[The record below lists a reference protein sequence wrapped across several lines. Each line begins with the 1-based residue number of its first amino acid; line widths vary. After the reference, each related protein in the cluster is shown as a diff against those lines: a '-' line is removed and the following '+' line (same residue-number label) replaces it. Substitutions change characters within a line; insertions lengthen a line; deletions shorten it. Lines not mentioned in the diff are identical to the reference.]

1 MNKEELKRIKEIIIE
16 ATDETQKEHG
26 EDNVYIDMVGELI
39 LEKILELNKKEEKP
53 QLKCR
58 QCNNKF
64 NEDFCSTNDVGICR
78 WCSGEEV

>member
-39 LEKILELNKKEEKP
+39 LEKIEEEEMP
-53 QLKCR
+53 QFKCR
-58 QCNNKF
+58 QCNEKF

-78 WCSGEEV
+78 WCSGEED